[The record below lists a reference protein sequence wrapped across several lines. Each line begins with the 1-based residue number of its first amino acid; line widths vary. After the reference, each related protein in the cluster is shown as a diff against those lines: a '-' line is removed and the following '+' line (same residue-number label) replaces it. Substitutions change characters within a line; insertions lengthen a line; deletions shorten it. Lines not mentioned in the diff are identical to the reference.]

1 MSTQRKKR
9 LYSATNVAKY
19 FIYLASQTF
28 IDDNKEREGITNLK
42 LQKILYFAQAYYL
55 AKFNK
60 PLFNN
65 NIEAWE
71 YGPVIPDVYRRFKK
85 YGSKPIILE
94 EDESSLSEKDKE
106 ILLKEIWETFGGY
119 SVSRLVDI
127 THAHTPW
134 KDAYASKDKI
144 ISNKSLGE
152 YYRPLLNN

>member
-127 THAHTPW
+127 THAHAPW

>member
-1 MSTQRKKR
+1 MPIQHKKSP
-9 LYSATNVAKY
+9 YSATNVANY

-28 IDDNKEREGITNLK
+28 IDDNEEREGITNLK

-60 PLFNN
+60 PLFSN

-71 YGPVIPDVYRRFKK
+71 YGPVIPDVYRKFKK
-85 YGSKPIILE
+85 YGSNSIILE

-106 ILLKEIWETFGGY
+106 ILSKEIWETFGGY

-134 KDAYASKDKI
+134 KDAYASEDKI

>member
-1 MSTQRKKR
+1 MPTQRKKG

-19 FIYLASQTF
+19 FIHLASQAF
-28 IDDNKEREGITNLK
+28 VGDNKEREGITNLK

-71 YGPVIPDVYRRFKK
+71 YGPVVPDVYRKFKK
-85 YGSKPIILE
+85 YGSNPIILE

-106 ILLKEIWETFGGY
+106 ILKEVWETFGGY
-119 SVSRLVDI
+119 SASRLVDI
-127 THAHTPW
+127 AHAHTPW
-134 KDAYASKDKI
+134 KDAYDSEDKI